1 MSAAAGTC
9 PHCQARIDARRILR
23 MTRRTPY
30 TCPSCARTARLDP
43 GSGAAV
49 LVGYIVAIA
58 VLLFLLEY
66 VGASRTVLFVACII
80 AALTIPFV
88 FARIC
93 RFDSTD
99 AVRGPSA

>member
-9 PHCQARIDARRILR
+9 PHCQARIDPRRILR
-23 MTRRTPY
+23 MTRRRPY
-30 TCPSCARTARLDP
+30 TCPSCAGTARLDP

-58 VLLFLLEY
+58 VPLFLLEY

-80 AALTIPFV
+80 AALAIPFV
-88 FARIC
+88 FARFS
-93 RFDSTD
+93 RFEP
-99 AVRGPSA
+99 AEAIRQH

>member
-9 PHCQARIDARRILR
+9 PHCQARIDPRRILR

-30 TCPSCARTARLDP
+30 TCPSCAGTARLASS
-43 GSGAAV
+43 SGAAV

-58 VLLFLLEY
+58 VPLVLLEY
-66 VGASRTVLFVACII
+66 AGASRTFLFLACII

-93 RFDSTD
+93 RFDTTD
-99 AVRGPSA
+99 AIRGPSA